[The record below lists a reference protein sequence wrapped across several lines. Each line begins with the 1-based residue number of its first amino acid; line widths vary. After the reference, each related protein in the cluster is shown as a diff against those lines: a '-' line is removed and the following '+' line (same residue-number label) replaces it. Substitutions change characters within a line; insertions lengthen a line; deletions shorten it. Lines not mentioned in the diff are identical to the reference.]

1 MGLVTAPGASIP
13 NGGGTNAGLP
23 NTPAHVAKQI
33 SVALIDDG
41 NVQLDQLSR
50 ELSTGLELLSMK
62 PTITH
67 FTNVAEYLEKR
78 SDGFTQCDAIVV
90 GYSNPDMNEFVQ
102 QITRLQKES
111 QPKCK
116 ICALSSNPLEKAE
129 RTCLNGLSIRFFP
142 KDRSACGKILNM
154 LSSPDLRKCS
164 SCTRW
169 KPMTEFSGKA
179 TCDACRPKKRK
190 QCAGA
195 AIDKRAAIDMLVNQH
210 ERLRETVEKQN
221 NELLLL
227 RNQVSARARAL
238 LAKRGLKE
246 ETCKLDPIPQPL
258 HQVPPTGL
266 YSNIVQPV
274 VQQPN
279 MQQPIVDKF
288 AIPQQLAVLP
298 LQPQEIRDPNQA
310 KVPKLNSSPQPLHQV
325 PPTGLYSNI
334 VQPVVQQPNMQQPIV
349 DKFAIPQQ
357 LAVLPLQPQEIRD
370 ANQAKVPKLNS
381 SPQPLHQVP
390 PTGLYSNIIQPV
402 VQQPNMQQPIV
413 DKFAIP
419 QQLAVL
425 PLQPQEVRDA
435 NQAEVPNA
443 FGGDQAL
450 QNFAFLSEQQQEQQQ
465 LLQQQQQQ
473 QHQLLLQQQQQQL
486 LLHHQQ
492 LLQGQGN
499 VFIGG
504 HVQPNTALSLL
515 PQINTQQ
522 QPMRN
527 TLPMTMQ
534 HQQVMDGNATSVVN
548 MSPGDQTLH
557 TYTNS
562 FQSPQQQPQQTM
574 IGSSAAMNIGP
585 GDQAQLD
592 DPLQGLNLTY
602 NHPAPME
609 QQHQQGTNGNL
620 IPRMN
625 DDAAQNLQMYM
636 NTR

>member
-210 ERLRETVEKQN
+210 ERLRGTVEKQN

-238 LAKRGLKE
+238 LAKRGLKD
-246 ETCKLDPIPQPL
+246 ETCKLDPI
-258 HQVPPTGL
+258 
-266 YSNIVQPV
+266 
-274 VQQPN
+274 
-279 MQQPIVDKF
+279 
-288 AIPQQLAVLP
+288 
-298 LQPQEIRDPNQA
+298 
-310 KVPKLNSSPQPLHQV
+310 PQPLHQV

-435 NQAEVPNA
+435 NQAKVPNA